1 MAGEYTLSV
10 IMNARNNAGGVLNQ
24 VLGGIGKIPPTVALA
39 AAALAGV
46 GVVIGVSVDKA
57 QEFQKEI
64 TTLKTGAGEF
74 AKNLPMVSQG
84 LLKMSV
90 DTATTTS
97 QLTNGMFMVESAGY
111 HGASALTVLQ
121 AAAKGAKV
129 GNADLGVTAD
139 GTTTIMKDYHLKV
152 SQVNDA
158 VNGLI
163 ATVANGK
170 THMEDLAAS
179 LSHVLPTA
187 QAAHVGLTDV
197 EAALATMTGEGVP
210 AADAATYLRQTIL
223 SLIAPSAGAAKTLNS
238 IGLTTAQVSDEMHKS
253 LPATLQMITDHL
265 KKKFPEGS
273 AQYVEAI
280 KQISGGSKTMQ
291 GMLDLTGSH
300 LADFK
305 TNMNNVSQA
314 VKNGHGNVTG
324 FADVQKTFNFQM
336 DAAKA
341 SVNAAFIQIG
351 TKLLPVLTQLLSAV
365 TPLIS
370 RFASW
375 VSTLNANSPAVAVF
389 GGIVAGL
396 AIMILATVVPAF
408 WAWAAATIA
417 ATWPLLLIAAAVAAA
432 IAIIILVVQHW
443 GAIGTWIKNLWNNIG
458 AFFHNLWNGISGF
471 FVTVWNSI
479 ISFAKQFGIYFIAAL
494 LGPAGI
500 ILALIITHWTQIH
513 AFLVSAWN
521 RIVSFARNF
530 AANMVAQVINLKNQ
544 AVWHV
549 QDMIHNFISFFTSL
563 PGKALD
569 WGRNLIQGFINGVK
583 SMFGNV
589 VNAVSGIAGNIKKFL
604 GFGSPTEAGP
614 GATAHLWAPSLMK
627 MYSQGIVSGLPAL
640 KTAVTLAASTVHQG
654 LTGNTSP
661 ALGRGISGAIAGG
674 GQGTTTIIIQA
685 PFMDARSIAR
695 EVQKV
700 QDGKYRLQGT
710 HATITSGGKPR

>member
-10 IMNARNNAGGVLNQ
+10 IMNARNNASGTLSQ

-64 TTLKTGAGEF
+64 TTLKTGAGEL

-90 DTATTTS
+90 DTATSTQ
-97 QLTNGMFMVESAGY
+97 QLTSGMFMVESSGY
-111 HGASALTVLQ
+111 RGASALTVLE
-121 AAAKGAKV
+121 AAAKGARV
-129 GNADLGVTAD
+129 GSADLGVTAD
-139 GTTTIMKDYHLKV
+139 ATTTIMKDYHLKV

-179 LSHVLPTA
+179 FSHVLPTA
-187 QAAHVGLTDV
+187 NAAHVGLTDV

-223 SLIAPSAGAAKTLNS
+223 SLIAPSAGAAKTLQS
-238 IGLTTAQVSDEMHKS
+238 IGLTTTQVSNEMHKS
-253 LPATLQMITDHL
+253 LPATLQMITDAL

-291 GMLDLTGSH
+291 GMLDLTGTH

-305 TNMNNVSQA
+305 ANMTSVSQA
-314 VKNGHGNVTG
+314 VKNGRGNVTG

-336 DAAKA
+336 GAAKEA
-341 SVNAAFIQIG
+341 VNAAFIQIG
-351 TKLLPVLTQLLSAV
+351 MKLLPVLTQLLSVVA
-365 TPLIS
+365 PLIGN
-370 RFASW
+370 FATW
-375 VSTLNANSPAVAVF
+375 ISTLQANSPAVAIF
-389 GGIVAGL
+389 TGIVAAL
-396 AIMILATVVPAF
+396 AVMILATVVPAF
-408 WAWAAATIA
+408 WAWATATIA

-432 IAIIILVVQHW
+432 VAIIVLVVQHW
-443 GAIGTWIKNLWNNIG
+443 GQIGAWIKNVWNNIG
-458 AFFHNLWNGISGF
+458 TFFKGLWSGISSF
-471 FVTVWNSI
+471 FVSIWNNI

-500 ILALIITHWTQIH
+500 ILALIITHWSQIH
-513 AFLVSAWN
+513 AFLVSTWN

-530 AANMVAQVINLKNQ
+530 AASMVAQVINLKNQ
-544 AVWHV
+544 ATQHI
-549 QDMIHNFISFFTSL
+549 QELIHNIVSFFTSL
-563 PGKALD
+563 PGQALT
-569 WGRNLIQGFINGVK
+569 WGANLITGFINGIK
-583 SMFGNV
+583 SMFGAV
-589 VNAVSGIAGNIKKFL
+589 GNAVSSIAGNVKKFL

-614 GATAHLWAPSLMK
+614 GSTAHLWAPNLMK
-627 MYSQGIVSGLPAL
+627 MYSQGIVNGLPAL
-640 KTAVTLAASTVHQG
+640 KTAVTLAAGTVHQG
-654 LTGNTSP
+654 LSGNLNP
-661 ALGRGISGAIAGG
+661 ALGGGLSGAISGG
-674 GQGTTTIIIQA
+674 GHGVTNIIIQA
-685 PFMDARSIAR
+685 PYMDARSIAK

-710 HATITSGGKPR
+710 HSTITSGGKPR